1 MSSQPLAVF
10 ALEQFAEVQSKYDA
24 VIAQICRLN
33 DEVRKMQIALASL
46 KNKTLINAN
55 NELIKVVDNLL
66 SHFSIRTDI
75 VELVVD
81 QNRKISQAK
90 AITAVESALRDIATQ
105 SDLTCYWPTSKNS
118 QTPVE
123 VLGALLLKWQLL
135 EQAFAEYSCS
145 VTIKH

>member
-1 MSSQPLAVF
+1 MAVF

-46 KNKTLINAN
+46 ENKTLSDAN
-55 NELIKVVDNLL
+55 SKLITVVDNLL
-66 SHFSIRTDI
+66 LHFSIRTDT
-75 VELVVD
+75 VELVVYQD
-81 QNRKISQAK
+81 RQISQAE
-90 AITAVESALRDIATQ
+90 AITAVKSVLQHIAKQ